1 MIAITSERSLRRR
14 QDPGDARVVARGL
27 RERAADRLEHG
38 LRDVVQVVAVVH
50 GDVQRDLRVE
60 RERAEELLQE
70 VAVEI
75 GDAAARHRHAED
87 EERPPRDVHRGGD
100 EGLVHRDRRGA
111 EAHDALL
118 VAERLFDRLTEHDAD
133 VLDRVV
139 LIDLDVA
146 LCLDG
151 EVHEPVLG
159 ERLQHVAEE
168 RDRRLDLRGAGAV
181 EPQRERDLRLLRL
194 ALHARL
200 PSLAHVRSPSF
211 VRASAA
217 LPWAVSP
224 SMRDSVVRCGSAAAS
239 PDGEYSSTL
248 ERFTKSSVPSGDA
261 KRAVPAVGRTWFGP
275 GRAVGSAWACAGGSA
290 AIESGAA
297 AASAT
302 TTTSL
307 GPAIMSMPTSPNTRI
322 LARAT

>member
-38 LRDVVQVVAVVH
+38 LGDVVQVVAVVH

-60 RERAEELLQE
+60 REGAEELLQQ
-70 VAVEI
+70 VAVEVR
-75 GDAAARHRHAED
+75 DAPARHRHAED
-87 EERPPRDVHRGGD
+87 EERPPGDVHRRRD
-100 EGLVHRDRRGA
+100 ERLVHRNAGGA

-118 VAERLFDRLTEHDAD
+118 VAERLLERLAEHDAD
-133 VLDRVV
+133 VLDGVV
-139 LIDLDVA
+139 LVDLDVA
-146 LCLDG
+146 LRLEG
-151 EVHEPVLG
+151 EVDEAMLG
-159 ERLQHVAEE
+159 ERLEHVAEE
-168 RDRRLDLRGAGAV
+168 RNRRLHLRGAGAV
-181 EPQRERDLRLLRL
+181 QPQRERDLRLLRL

-200 PSLAHVRSPSF
+200 PSLAHVGSPSF

-261 KRAVPAVGRTWFGP
+261 KRAVPAVGGTWFGP
-275 GRAVGSAWACAGGSA
+275 
-290 AIESGAA
+290 
-297 AASAT
+297 AT
-302 TTTSL
+302 
-307 GPAIMSMPTSPNTRI
+307 
-322 LARAT
+322 